1 MNSDGLM
8 KLSIGLSGALVGFLL
23 AQIGTTIRAYFQ
35 RVKTLKLL
43 IEELKDID
51 RESTRLLYFYSRNLQ
66 LYGAQGFVES
76 AAIGISA
83 PIFSNYYR
91 DVLLH
96 LNQSQRISFQMIHG
110 LVGAQNSVL
119 SRLENLC
126 SATRKEHRAN
136 GLSAEFLR
144 CVEELGELTKHG
156 YSNCA
161 IIRWHID
168 FHLKNQGDPNLSPGT
183 EDHRAYL
190 RYLESVIKEM
200 NRTIETGKTISKETF
215 ETIYS
220 PDDFEAP
227 LNNHSR

>member
-1 MNSDGLM
+1 MDSNSLM
-8 KLSIGLSGALVGFLL
+8 KLSIGLSGVLAGFFL

-51 RESTRLLYFYSRNLQ
+51 REAMRLLYFYGRNLQ
-66 LYGAQGFVES
+66 LYGAQGFGQS
-76 AAIGISA
+76 AAIGISG
-83 PIFSNYYR
+83 PIFSNYYK

-110 LVGAQNSVL
+110 LVGAQNFVL
-119 SRLENLC
+119 SQLEILC
-126 SATRKEHRAN
+126 SGMRKERRTN

-144 CVEELGELTKHG
+144 CTEELGELNKHG

-161 IIRWHID
+161 IIKWHID
-168 FHLKNQGDPNLSPGT
+168 FHLKNQADPNLSPGT

-190 RYLESVIKEM
+190 RYLESVVKEM
-200 NRTIETGKTISKETF
+200 DRTVETG
-215 ETIYS
+215 
-220 PDDFEAP
+220 
-227 LNNHSR
+227 

>member
-1 MNSDGLM
+1 M
-8 KLSIGLSGALVGFLL
+8 KLSIGLSGALAGFLL

-35 RVKTLKLL
+35 RAKTLKLL

-51 RESTRLLYFYSRNLQ
+51 RESTRLLYFHGRNLQ

-76 AAIGISA
+76 AAIGVSN
-83 PIFSNYYR
+83 PIFSNYYK

-110 LVGAQNSVL
+110 LVGTQNFML
-119 SRLENLC
+119 NQIENLC
-126 SATRKEHRAN
+126 SVMRKEHRTN

-144 CVEELGELTKHG
+144 CTEELGELTKHG

-161 IIRWHID
+161 IIKWHID
-168 FHLKNQGDPNLSPGT
+168 FHLNNQDAPNLSPGT

-190 RYLESVIKEM
+190 QYLESVIKEM
-200 NRTIETGKTISKETF
+200 NQTIESGKTISKEKF
-215 ETIYS
+215 ETIYN
-220 PDDFEAP
+220 PNDFEAQ
-227 LNNHSR
+227 L